1 MRPGFARMLRD
12 NRGHEAGKNNDEDY
26 VMTDMSD
33 GDAWNKQHTGEVH
46 EVGNRGTV
54 RDVAAADAPAITNLN
69 SRRYGLHLS
78 VNGDW

>member
-12 NRGHEAGKNNDEDY
+12 NRGHEAGKNDDEAY

-33 GDAWNKQHTGEVH
+33 GDAWNEQHTGEVR
-46 EVGNRGTV
+46 EVGNCGTV
-54 RDVAAADAPAITNLN
+54 RDVAAVDGQAITNLT
-69 SRRYGLHLS
+69 SRWYGLHLS